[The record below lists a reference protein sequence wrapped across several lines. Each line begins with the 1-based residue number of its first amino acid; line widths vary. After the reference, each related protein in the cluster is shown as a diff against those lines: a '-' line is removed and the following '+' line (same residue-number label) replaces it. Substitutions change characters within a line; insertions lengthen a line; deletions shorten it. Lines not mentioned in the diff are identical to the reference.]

1 MELYLIRHA
10 HAGDRHYD
18 AHDRYRPLTE
28 IGRAQA
34 ALLAVVLARRA
45 ITSILTSPATRC
57 VQTVEPLAATLGL
70 PIQECDELW
79 EESSRDQALSRIHTE
94 LQGRRSDPSG
104 SGVGGPGIVACS
116 HGNLVPEMLETL
128 ADAGVKVMG
137 RGCERG
143 SIWLVTADGAGTW
156 TEARYF
162 TPRNR
167 FGGL

>member
-10 HAGDRHYD
+10 HAGDRHAD
-18 AHDRYRPLTE
+18 PHDRYRPLTE

-34 ALLAVVLARRA
+34 AMLAVVLSRRA
-45 ITSILTSPATRC
+45 VTSVLTSPATRC

-79 EESSRDQALSRIHTE
+79 EESSRDLALSRIHSE
-94 LQGRRSDPSG
+94 LLGRGGGRSG

-116 HGNLVPEMLETL
+116 HGNLVPEMLEKL
-128 ADAGVKVMG
+128 ADSGVKLVG

-167 FGGL
+167 YGDF